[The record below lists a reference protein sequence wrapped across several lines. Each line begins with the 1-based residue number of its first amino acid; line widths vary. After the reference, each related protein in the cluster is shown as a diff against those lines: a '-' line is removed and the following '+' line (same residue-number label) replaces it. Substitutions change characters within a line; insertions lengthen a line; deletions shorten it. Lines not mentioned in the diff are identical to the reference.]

1 MSDLTCAQRQIWE
14 LHAAGAPPRALNLSY
29 AVGIDGPLDLAAL
42 DAAFAALVRAN
53 EPLRTTYRLR
63 DGSVVADIRDSGP
76 LSLLRR
82 ETVTA
87 AEAAALAA
95 ADRSCRFDLERD
107 LPIRAQV
114 LEVGPEQHVLV
125 LTMHHIAADGWSLYL
140 LRTQMSQYYA
150 AFAGGEVPDP
160 KPPRPECVE
169 LARAQREWLLSP
181 DADAQARWWIDR
193 LDGAALRPAGLC
205 LPAPAVRPADS
216 RPLAGLRPAID
227 PMSTAMREHVV
238 AVGTEASADLRAV
251 ARQAGV
257 SMFVVMLTAFTV
269 LVERCLGCPH
279 AVVGTLVANRPT
291 AASSQVMGA
300 HYNTLLLNADVG
312 GDPSLVECL
321 LNVADRVLRALDRQ
335 SLPLPLLS
343 ERLERQFGW
352 DPAQTPS
359 LLFIM
364 DRYPM
369 EGLALPGCQV
379 GGLYLADRADQV
391 AGVPVAVTA
400 DLVFFVREAGDCLT
414 LSVLWRPG
422 AIQDA
427 DVADLTRGYL
437 EILAAI
443 CESPEV
449 TLTDLHLR
457 RGDSADLPASA
468 RPIPDSRCEP
478 ALRKVGD
485 LAPADALSPVA
496 GRVTC

>member
-1 MSDLTCAQRQIWE
+1 MSDLTCAQRQIWD
-14 LHAAGAPPRALNLSY
+14 LHAGGAPPRALNLSY
-29 AVGIDGPLDLAAL
+29 AIAIDGPVDLAAL
-42 DAAFAALVRAN
+42 DAAFGTLVRAN

-63 DGSVVADIRDSGP
+63 DGSVVAEIRDNGP
-76 LSLLRR
+76 VPLLRSQ
-82 ETVTA
+82 TVAA

-107 LPIRAQV
+107 FPIRAQV
-114 LEVGPEQHVLV
+114 LEVEAEQHVLV

-140 LRTQMSQYYA
+140 LRTQLSQYYA
-150 AFAGGEVPDP
+150 AFAGGKVPDP
-160 KPPRPECVE
+160 MVPRPECVE

-181 DADAQARWWIDR
+181 DADAQAKWWIDR
-193 LDGAALRPAGLC
+193 LGGATLRPAGLC
-205 LPAPAVRPADS
+205 LPAPAVRS
-216 RPLAGLRPAID
+216 AID

-238 AVGTEASADLRAV
+238 AIGTEASADLRAV

-257 SMFVVMLTAFTV
+257 SMFVVMLTAFIV

-321 LNVADRVLRALDRQ
+321 LSVADRVLSALDRQ
-335 SLPLPLLS
+335 SLPLPWLN
-343 ERLERQFGW
+343 EWLERQFGW

-359 LLFIM
+359 VMFIM

-369 EGLALPGCQV
+369 EGLTLPGCQV

-391 AGVPVAVTA
+391 AIVPVAVTA
-400 DLVFFVREAGDCLT
+400 DLVFFVREAGDRLT

-427 DVADLTRGYL
+427 DVPDLTQAYL
-437 EILAAI
+437 EILAAM
-443 CESPEV
+443 CASPEI

-457 RGDSADLPASA
+457 RAGSGRLRGQHS
-468 RPIPDSRCEP
+468 PDVGCEP
-478 ALRKVGD
+478 VLRKVAD

-496 GRVTC
+496 GRVTG